1 MSTERE
7 RDRRWGL
14 GGGGKVFL
22 GWKGETVRVEEMGV
36 KREVCRQERCSWQL
50 TRTESAGVQ
59 KCHCLDRVGSV

>member
-1 MSTERE
+1 MLAPGSNECGRE

-36 KREVCRQERCSWQL
+36 KREVYRQL
-50 TRTESAGVQ
+50 TRTESARVQ